1 MKISIVGAGYVG
13 VAIAILISKKYKV
26 SLLDIDE
33 EKVFK
38 INNKMSPFEEKE
50 IKYHIEKEKLK
61 LTAGTSKKDCYSEAD
76 LVIICTPTNFDDKK
90 KSFDTKSV
98 EDVVKDVL
106 KVNEDIPIVIKST
119 IPVGFTEHL
128 KNKYKT
134 ENIFFSPE
142 FLRETNALFDCLNP
156 SRIIIGDK
164 SKFSENFV
172 KILCECSDLK
182 ADNIPIL
189 YMSSNEAEAVKLFSN
204 TYLAMRVAFFN
215 ELDSFSESNNL
226 STKTII
232 EGIGHD
238 PRIGNFYNNPSFG
251 YGGYCLPKDSKQLL
265 NLYSNVPNKII
276 NAIVESNRTRKEFI
290 AKSILEKKPK
300 VLGIYRLVMKKNS
313 DNIRESAIFD
323 IINLLKKEN
332 LEIVVFEPQNIQIKK
347 DEFKIIKSIE
357 EFKNISDLIIAN
369 RFSSE
374 LKDVKEKVYT
384 RDIFNIN

>member
-1 MKISIVGAGYVG
+1 MKISVVGAGYVG
-13 VAIAILISKKYKV
+13 VAISILISKKYEV
-26 SLLDIDE
+26 RLLDIDE

-38 INNKMSPFEEKE
+38 INNKISPIEEE
-50 IKYHIEKEKLK
+50 QIKYHLEKKNLK
-61 LTAGTSKKDCYSEAD
+61 LTASTSKKDCYSETD

-106 KVNEDIPIVIKST
+106 KENKSIPIVIKST

-134 ENIFFSPE
+134 KKIFFSPE
-142 FLRETNALFDCLNP
+142 FLRETSALFDCLNP

-164 SKFSENFV
+164 SKYSENFAQ
-172 KILCECSDLK
+172 ILCECSDLK
-182 ADNIPIL
+182 TDNIPIL

-215 ELDSFSESNNL
+215 ELDSFSEFNSL
-226 STKTII
+226 SAKTII

-238 PRIGNFYNNPSFG
+238 PRIGNYYNNPSFG
-251 YGGYCLPKDSKQLL
+251 YGGYCLPKDTKQLL
-265 NLYSNVPNKII
+265 SLYRNVPNKII
-276 NAIVESNRTRKEFI
+276 NAIVESNKIRKKFI
-290 AKSILEKKPK
+290 VKSILDKKPK

-313 DNIRESAIFD
+313 DNVRESAIFD

-332 LEIVVFEPQNIQIKK
+332 LKIVVFEPQNIQMKK
-347 DEFKIIKSIE
+347 SEFKIIKSIR